1 MTTFRPTRWARCAAL
16 ALALCAPMAPALAQN
31 LFAPVAQVNERV
43 ITAFERDQRARML
56 QLFNSPGNP
65 ADEALKSLIEERL
78 QLDTAR
84 RLGIT
89 LDAAA
94 IAEGMTEFAGRAN
107 LTREEFVTA
116 LGQSGVEVESF
127 RDFVATGL
135 AWRQVVRERFVGRD
149 GVTEADVDR
158 AIKRQATAPGV
169 RVLLNEIILPANTPA
184 ALAASERRAAEIAQI
199 TSFDAFTRAAR
210 SFSVS
215 PTRGAG
221 GQIDWLPIGNLPPA
235 VAARVLT
242 LSPGQV
248 TPPIS
253 IPNAI
258 ALFQLRQIEEVAAAT
273 PETLQLDY
281 AAFYIPG
288 GRSETALAEAA
299 RISARADTCNDLY
312 GIAKGLPPTVLQRST
327 VAARDVPGD
336 VALELAKLDENEFS
350 TALTRD
356 NGQALVLLM
365 LCSRTAAAPE
375 DAPVD
380 RTAIRNQL
388 VNQRLASY
396 ASAYLAELRA
406 NATITYP

>member
-1 MTTFRPTRWARCAAL
+1 
-16 ALALCAPMAPALAQN
+16 MAPALAQN